1 MASELLESRFG
12 IDLKNCSWPFYDPV
26 ITQEDEMNIAVQ
38 VNGKLRA
45 NLQISVHTP
54 EAEVRARAAE
64 LITKWLEGNEIVKVV
79 YVPKRLISFV
89 VK

>member
-1 MASELLESRFG
+1 
-12 IDLKNCSWPFYDPV
+12 
-26 ITQEDEMNIAVQ
+26 MNIAVQ

-45 NLQISVHTP
+45 NLQISVHAS

-79 YVPKRLISFV
+79 FVPKRLISFV